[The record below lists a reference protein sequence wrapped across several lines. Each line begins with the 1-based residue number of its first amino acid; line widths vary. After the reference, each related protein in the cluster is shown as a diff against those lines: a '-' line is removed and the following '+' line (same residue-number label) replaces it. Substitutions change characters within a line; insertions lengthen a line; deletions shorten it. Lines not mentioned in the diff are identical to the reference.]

1 MISSSEELRFACKS
15 WKGVWAQR
23 DIRLSR
29 NWDHSWPGSQVQ
41 YADTTRQRLTVVS
54 GPDGLFQDHAGSWKR
69 TRKKKK
75 CSPTSICVP
84 SDIQGS
90 TCIISK
96 LLKTLRSNFHN
107 TVHPLKLYDSM
118 ALVYLKVAQ
127 PPPLFNSS
135 IFSSLQKV
143 IPYPL
148 YAPCSQPGATTNL
161 NAGSIDFSLLCI
173 SRAIWGIL

>member
-1 MISSSEELRFACKS
+1 MKGSLSSKRHQTFQKLRSFLTGKS
-15 WKGVWAQR
+15 SP
-23 DIRLSR
+23 IRWHHQAEIHSGKRSR
-29 NWDHSWPGSQVQ
+29 R
-41 YADTTRQRLTVVS
+41 TFS
-54 GPDGLFQDHAGSWKR
+54 GPRWELKKNK
-69 TRKKKK
+69 KKKK

-107 TVHPLKLYDSM
+107 TVHPLKLYYSM

-161 NAGSIDFSLLCI
+161 NAGSIDFPLLCI